1 MRIVFFF
8 YIIINIGCTKS
19 VIQSNKVSIN
29 KNSLSLKPI
38 EEHDCSYI
46 ISQYLNVLEGAKIYY
61 RYDHN
66 ISNNVTINSLIKC
79 ALDSN
84 YISEKRVQRALLNYV
99 ETFIKF
105 TKDNNRHPTIFNLE
119 NNIGKIL
126 SSIITKECFE
136 LHLRIFSYNDC
147 VGHEPGTEQST
158 GVSYFEYMVL
168 PFISTLNGI
177 PADDFYKE
185 YKFEYYFAD
194 FKDDCGQLYYDKL
207 YNFIKQAWE
216 DGKIELKE
224 SPINNR

>member
-19 VIQSNKVSIN
+19 LIQSNKVSIN

-79 ALDSN
+79 ALDAN

-105 TKDNNRHPTIFNLE
+105 TKDNNRHPTIFNPLMVMKMLLLKAR
-119 NNIGKIL
+119 IHKQIRQWP
-126 SSIITKECFE
+126 FE
-136 LHLRIFSYNDC
+136 LHL
-147 VGHEPGTEQST
+147 E
-158 GVSYFEYMVL
+158 
-168 PFISTLNGI
+168 
-177 PADDFYKE
+177 K
-185 YKFEYYFAD
+185 
-194 FKDDCGQLYYDKL
+194 
-207 YNFIKQAWE
+207 YNF
-216 DGKIELKE
+216 L
-224 SPINNR
+224 